1 MRTNQFP
8 MHIDVP
14 GAVIYHYDVEFTF
27 SEKKQ
32 VKNKKLLLEAINRFK
47 EKYPKISLNPCAVVF
62 DGSKNVF
69 TCRELNFSGKFE
81 GEIEIKEHA
90 DVSKGLQIK
99 VILKYTLCVDVNDA
113 IAEYKFH
120 NIKVN
125 RKEFHKTKQPINLDL
140 VNVDQIVV
148 SEKLKHSDGGL
159 KYFIDYEEGEIVKLL
174 CII

>member
-47 EKYPKISLNPCAVVF
+47 EKYLKISLNPCAVVF

-69 TCRELNFSGKFE
+69 TGRELNFSGKFE

-113 IAEYKFH
+113 IAEYEFH

-125 RKEFHKTKQPINLDL
+125 KKEFHKTKQPINLDL
-140 VNVDQIVV
+140 VNVDRIVV